1 MQVIATIVPVIG
13 FNHAHSKSS
22 PANGQVWVKLIKH
35 RMKYVLTK
43 QKVLILG
50 F

>member
-22 PANGQVWVKLIKH
+22 PANGQVWVKLHQAQDEICPHK
-35 RMKYVLTK
+35 T
-43 QKVLILG
+43 KVLILG